1 MLEIVLI
8 INLWGSRNSRPKR
21 NKKERL
27 IFPINSHQDKSDTAH
42 PSFLTTMGKRVISW
56 IQWNIFEINLGYQFW
71 GSDVWWELQNRSCFR
86 IEYENQHWDEESKY
100 RFVIVNM
107 SLHKNQIWTPS
118 HPRKFDCYEPS
129 SFLRNSLMMKSKT
142 SIGKT
147 KHSAPRSRTSSSE
160 SLDGPS
166 AMFDEEFTLDIQ
178 GTNWSLCS
186 RSRKR

>member
-8 INLWGSRNSRPKR
+8 VNLWGSRNSRPKR

-27 IFPINSHQDKSDTAH
+27 VFPINSHQDKFDTAH

-86 IEYENQHWDEESKY
+86 IEYDNQHWDEESKY

-107 SLHKNQIWTPS
+107 SLHKNQTWTPS
-118 HPRKFDCYEPS
+118 ITICISSHPNRPKTFLDSQNKIVQNQMHLGHFVEQDDLHIVVVYEQLHRDQLLVDQVVIQS
-129 SFLRNSLMMKSKT
+129 QSL
-142 SIGKT
+142 
-147 KHSAPRSRTSSSE
+147 
-160 SLDGPS
+160 
-166 AMFDEEFTLDIQ
+166 
-178 GTNWSLCS
+178 
-186 RSRKR
+186 